1 MSGELLKQ
9 LALPVALFAVLF
21 GMGLSLVPADF
32 RRVVLQPKAKIIGLT
47 CQLLLL
53 PSVAFALALLFRLP
67 GELAVGLMVLAACPG
82 GATSNVITHLSRGD
96 TALSVSLTAVSSVV
110 CVFTIPW
117 IVRWSMDWFLGAGA
131 EVALPFWKTL
141 GQLTLVTILPILCG
155 MTMRRLRPAVADRL
169 ERPAAVFSLVFLALI
184 IAAAV
189 AREKD
194 LAHQFVVAGPAAISL
209 NIVMML
215 FGFVAGWLFG
225 LPRDQRITLSIET
238 GIQNGTLAL
247 GITLGLLESARIAM
261 PSVVYCLFMF
271 LSGAFM
277 IARFGRRPVN
287 ASSW

>member
-32 RRVVLQPKAKIIGLT
+32 RRVVLYPKAKIIGLT

-53 PSVAFALALLFRLP
+53 PAVAFALALLFRLP

-82 GATSNVITHLSRGD
+82 GATSNVITHLSKGD
-96 TALSVSLTAVSSVV
+96 TALSVTLTAVSSVV

-117 IVRWSMDWFLGAGA
+117 IIRWSMDWFLGAGA
-131 EVALPFWKTL
+131 DVALPFWKTL
-141 GQLTLVTILPILCG
+141 GQLALVTILPIISG
-155 MTMRRLRPAVADRL
+155 MTVRHLRPGLADRL
-169 ERPAAVFSLVFLALI
+169 ERPASIFSLVFLALI

-194 LAHQFVVAGPAAISL
+194 LVHQFITAGPAAITL

-215 FGFVAGWLFG
+215 IGFVAGWIFA
-225 LPRDQRITLSIET
+225 LPRKQRVTIAIET

-277 IARFGRRPVN
+277 IARFGRRP
-287 ASSW
+287 SSR

>member
-155 MTMRRLRPAVADRL
+155 MTVRRLRPAMADRL

-215 FGFVAGWLFG
+215 FGFLAGWLFG